1 MLGIVLSGCGTLESM
16 FPPASVAQGRITV
29 AGAGLLVPLEN
40 SLFAFDDSMPTI
52 LADHIGL
59 ASVVAQARGEGA
71 AMQDLCQSGDGRP
84 DIVLLT
90 RSPQMVEIR
99 RCEARGVDI
108 SADLVALYGGGLHG
122 APDLAQVWVAFVPDQ
137 LVVNPAAERAVRVL
151 RYDFTGLIEGTVY
164 EPYFT
169 ARRN

>member
-1 MLGIVLSGCGTLESM
+1 MVT
-16 FPPASVAQGRITV
+16 PAPVAQGQLTV
-29 AGAGLLVPLEN
+29 AGANLLVPLEN
-40 SLFAFDDSMPTI
+40 SLFAFDEAMPTI
-52 LADHIGL
+52 LADHVGL
-59 ASVVAQARGEGA
+59 STVVAQTRGEGA
-71 AMQDLCQSGDGRP
+71 AMQDLCQSSDSRP

-99 RCEARGVDI
+99 QCEARGVDI

-122 APDLAQVWVAFVPDQ
+122 APDSAQVWVAFVPDQ

-151 RYDFTGLIEGTVY
+151 RYDFAGLIEGTVY